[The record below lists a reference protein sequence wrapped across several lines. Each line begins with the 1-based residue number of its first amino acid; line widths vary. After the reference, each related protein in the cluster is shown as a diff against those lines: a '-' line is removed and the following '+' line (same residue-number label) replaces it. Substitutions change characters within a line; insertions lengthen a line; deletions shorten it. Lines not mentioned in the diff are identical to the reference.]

1 MTSEPEQRKPLV
13 RVGAGLLAH
22 WQVVASAVL
31 MTAGVAGLSATY
43 EDYCGQTDLTFA
55 PTDLRDDIEAAAQ
68 VAGMRP
74 GVLAAQLET
83 ESHWRNSAQSHAGAK
98 GLAQFTDDTWEI
110 WGEDGDIN
118 DPEDS
123 VAAQGRYLA
132 YLSERLAPYAKD
144 GVTLQDVTLAGY
156 NAGPGA
162 VEEHDGIPPY
172 FETQNYVV
180 KIDDLANSK
189 YAVTCSPSTE
199 YRQAKLVTD

>member
-1 MTSEPEQRKPLV
+1 MTSEPKQRSLLL
-13 RVGAGLLAH
+13 RAGAGLPAH
-22 WQVVASAVL
+22 WQVVASAVF

-55 PTDLRDDIEAAAQ
+55 PTELRDEIEAAAQ

-83 ESHWRNSAQSHAGAK
+83 ESQWRNSAHSHAGAQ

-110 WGEDGDIN
+110 WGEGDIN
-118 DPEDS
+118 NPEAS
-123 VAAQGRYLA
+123 IAAQGRYLA
-132 YLSERLAPYAKD
+132 YLSERLAPYTKD
-144 GVTLQDVTLAGY
+144 GVSLQDVTLAGY

-199 YRQAKLVTD
+199 YRQAKLVID

>member
-1 MTSEPEQRKPLV
+1 M

>member
-1 MTSEPEQRKPLV
+1 MTSEPKQRSPLL
-13 RVGAGLLAH
+13 RAGAGLLAH

-55 PTDLRDDIEAAAQ
+55 PTELRDDIEAAAQ

-83 ESHWRNSAQSHAGAK
+83 ESHWRNSAHSHADAQ
-98 GLAQFTDDTWEI
+98 GLAQFTDETWEI
-110 WGEDGDIN
+110 WGEGDIN
-118 DPEDS
+118 DPEAS
-123 VAAQGRYLA
+123 IAAQGRYLA

-144 GVTLQDVTLAGY
+144 GVSLQDVTLAGY

-162 VEEHDGIPPY
+162 VEEHNGIPPY

-199 YRQAKLVTD
+199 YRQAKLVID